1 MRTLVPRWEE
11 LLIFNESFDH
21 VKTDNGD
28 DLAIFFLVQDFVSM
42 NKVRERLRVSFYC
55 ESKLTSTRPTTGA
68 GTSALA
74 GTTWPGPSSSPSR
87 PWPRARTTPRG
98 R

>member
-21 VKTDNGD
+21 VKTNNGD

-42 NKVRERLRVSFYC
+42 NKVRERLRFY
-55 ESKLTSTRPTTGA
+55 
-68 GTSALA
+68 
-74 GTTWPGPSSSPSR
+74 
-87 PWPRARTTPRG
+87 
-98 R
+98 